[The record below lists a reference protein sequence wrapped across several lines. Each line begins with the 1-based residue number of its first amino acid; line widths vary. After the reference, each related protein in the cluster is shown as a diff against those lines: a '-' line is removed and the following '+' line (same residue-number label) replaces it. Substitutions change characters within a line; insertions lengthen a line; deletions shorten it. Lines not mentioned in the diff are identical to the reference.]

1 MFNHAMHAT
10 RLVWHVSSFRA
21 ISQCV
26 VRATQRAMRLSAEQA
41 RTLSEE
47 CARWY
52 ARSAALRRER
62 TALAQQLDVQ
72 MASDDGNSQQR
83 IAQVS
88 GPIGGMRPVSARLLR
103 WHVSFCCCT
112 QPHSARTLYTP

>member
-1 MFNHAMHAT
+1 
-10 RLVWHVSSFRA
+10 
-21 ISQCV
+21 
-26 VRATQRAMRLSAEQA
+26 MRLSAEQTQ
-41 RTLSEE
+41 TLSEE

-52 ARSAALRRER
+52 ARSEALRSER
-62 TALAQQLDVQ
+62 TVLVQDLGFQ

-83 IAQVS
+83 IVQVS
-88 GPIGGMRPVSARLLR
+88 GPIAGMHCVSARLLR